1 MLEGLYP
8 SFLWLCKMSVT
19 CPKWRRQVDQ
29 EYKKENSLAGLEKE
43 MKDQAMHYLKF
54 KCFLVKLVDKFSN
67 SLETHDGPK
76 KHNKQN
82 IKEVSLDV
90 RIKGLILMNN

>member
-1 MLEGLYP
+1 
-8 SFLWLCKMSVT
+8 MSVT

-76 KHNKQN
+76 KHKQA
-82 IKEVSLDV
+82 KH
-90 RIKGLILMNN
+90 KGGFLRCEDKGRGSYS